1 MSPKS
6 GYRNMVLIAVVLAL
20 SSIGVPAHA
29 IVNPDPVLSTS
40 VPPAV
45 VAIHDEYEDSLNA
58 LRSSDLR
65 EKNTQ
70 YCTGTL
76 IAPRWVLTAAHCLD
90 EETDRYVTTFVDG
103 VKVRRNVVY
112 VSAHPL
118 YADNRYMTKF
128 DVGLMLLDSPLTG
141 VTPIPIIKKSDER
154 ALSAP
159 EGLMLYGWGM
169 VLRGKGWT
177 QEEFLSRDNSE
188 YPRPITPSRPKAVRQ
203 FVYTGSPDLKDLG
216 GPYRYV
222 KELHIPSVG
231 STTNGMAQSGCFGDS
246 GGPLVSYAKG
256 RPVVVGVV
264 SYGSIDCLSGLPQV
278 NTRIVSVRPW
288 LTGILDVIE
297 VPVQLFPQGS

>member
-29 IVNPDPVLSTS
+29 IVNPDPALSAS
-40 VPPAV
+40 APPAV
-45 VAIHDEYEDSLNA
+45 VALHDERVDLMNELK
-58 LRSSDLR
+58 SSDLR

-76 IAPRWVLTAAHCLD
+76 VAPRWVLTAAHCLHGKAN
-90 EETDRYVTTFVDG
+90 RYVTTFVDG
-103 VKVRRNVVY
+103 VKLRRDVVK
-112 VSAHPL
+112 VHVHPL
-118 YADNRYMTKF
+118 YADNRRMTKF

-141 VTPIPIIKKSDER
+141 VTPIPILNKSDAG

-177 QEEFLSRDNSE
+177 LEEFFSRDDSE
-188 YPRPITPSRPKAVRQ
+188 YPRPIAPSRPKAVRQ
-203 FVYTGSPDLKDLG
+203 FVYA
-216 GPYRYV
+216 GPSEFPIYFKKR
-222 KELHIPSVG
+222 LHIPSVG
-231 STTNGMAQSGCFGDS
+231 NTTNGMVQSGCFGDS

-256 RPVVVGVV
+256 RPVVVAVV
-264 SYGSIDCLSGLPQV
+264 SYGSVDCLSGLPV
-278 NTRIVSVRPW
+278 VSTRIVFVRSW
-288 LTGILDVIE
+288 LTSMLDVVEI
-297 VPVQLFPQGS
+297 PVQTGFPQGSESL